1 MNLPPVP
8 GKGASMKPGMAA
20 RDKQLA
26 PPAKKQQV
34 HRPNKIDRPE
44 VDYVNRA
51 AEGFLQIYYECMDGP
66 QRDANIAELY
76 RDTSVLI
83 WNGETVNGAQQ
94 VSKLEIISRLPF
106 NPVHIDQGVLCE
118 DASIKARDTELGLS
132 SRSRYDDLGQPETAH
147 LTPFYKGTNPTAI
160 LVTVSGIVL
169 HGEMPS
175 KMPQT
180 KKHGVLHR
188 IFSQSFVLT
197 PEPKPMIQ
205 PGAEAGQEA
214 DRYFIRAD
222 TMRFVG

>member
-1 MNLPPVP
+1 
-8 GKGASMKPGMAA
+8 MKPGMAA

-94 VSKLEIISRLPF
+94 IKEFYAKMPQSKHEIQSWDCH
-106 NPVHIDQGVLCE
+106 PV
-118 DASIKARDTELGLS
+118 
-132 SRSRYDDLGQPETAH
+132 P
-147 LTPFYKGTNPTAI
+147 GTNPTAI